1 MACRIWRSISARSR
15 MRDLIKA
22 SPAADLLLPLTT
34 ALELELG
41 LEPRVAREV
50 EEVAE
55 DIRRDLAERRKAKSA

>member
-1 MACRIWRSISARSR
+1 
-15 MRDLIKA
+15 MRDLIVA
-22 SPAADLLLPLTT
+22 SAAADLLLPLTT

>member
-1 MACRIWRSISARSR
+1 MAVELGSEQL
-15 MRDLIKA
+15 RDLIVA

-41 LEPRVAREV
+41 LEPRVAKEV

-55 DIRRDLAERRKAKSA
+55 DIRRDLAQRRKAKSAQLFG